1 MQSVRLLVF
10 GAPWDATRTDAA
22 SDWTLSKATGDGK
35 RVPVDLQ
42 VPAMIG
48 ADEIAT
54 YVADL
59 LHEAVP
65 AQGDDRVLRLP
76 DALNAPNAP
85 DAPEASAAQKAPDT
99 PDASS
104 RQ

>member
-10 GAPWDATRTDAA
+10 GAHWDATRTDAA

-35 RVPVDLQ
+35 RVPVNLL

-54 YVADL
+54 DIADL

-65 AQGDDRVLRLP
+65 TQCDDRVLRLP
-76 DALNAPNAP
+76 DAPNAP
-85 DAPEASAAQKAPDT
+85 DAPEAGAAHKAPAT